1 MVFVAQEL
9 LFLHTE
15 KLITVANFKI
25 INNVSLVSKYWLHIV
40 DIYYIVKRNIFFLR
54 CLINIS

>member
-15 KLITVANFKI
+15 KLITVANSKI
-25 INNVSLVSKYWLHIV
+25 TNNVSLVSKYWLRVV
-40 DIYYIVKRNIFFLR
+40 DIYYIVKYIFPQMFD
-54 CLINIS
+54 

>member
-15 KLITVANFKI
+15 KLITVANSKLT
-25 INNVSLVSKYWLHIV
+25 NNVSLVSKCWLRVV
-40 DIYYIVKRNIFFLR
+40 DIYYIVKYIFTQMFD
-54 CLINIS
+54 